1 MTQGQT
7 TMVGLPL
14 GAGHP
19 PLIIAELSGN
29 HNGDLDRALAIVAAA
44 AAAGAHVL
52 KLQTYTADTM
62 TLDVDMPGFRIEDK
76 QSLWHGQTFYE
87 LYEEAHTP
95 WGWHGPIMERAK
107 ELGMICFSTPFDETA
122 VDFLEGLGVPAYKI
136 ASFENTDVAL
146 IRKVAATG
154 KPVLMS
160 TGMATVDELE
170 LSVRTAREAGCQNL
184 ILLKCTSSYPA
195 SPEDSNILTLP
206 DIREQFDCAV
216 GLSDHTLGVGAAVA
230 AVAHGAVVVEKH
242 FTLSRAEGGVDAEF
256 SMEPD
261 EMRLLVEETTRAWQ
275 SLGSVQYGA
284 GQAEGGSIQFRRS
297 LYITRDV
304 QAGEILGEK
313 CVRCIRPGFGLAP
326 KHLPKILGRRLSVAV
341 KRGTPMAWDLLEPD
355 EA

>member
-1 MTQGQT
+1 M
-7 TMVGLPL
+7 
-14 GAGHP
+14 
-19 PLIIAELSGN
+19 
-29 HNGDLDRALAIVAAA
+29 DRA
-44 AAAGAHVL
+44 
-52 KLQTYTADTM
+52 
-62 TLDVDMPGFRIEDK
+62 R
-76 QSLWHGQTFYE
+76 
-87 LYEEAHTP
+87 
-95 WGWHGPIMERAK
+95 
-107 ELGMICFSTPFDETA
+107 ELGLICFSTPFDDTA
-122 VDFLEGLGVPAYKI
+122 VDFLEDLDVPAYKI
-136 ASFENTDVAL
+136 ASFENTDLAL

-154 KPVLMS
+154 KPILMS
-160 TGMATVDELE
+160 TGMATVEELE
-170 LSVRTAREAGCQNL
+170 LSVNTVREAGCKNL

-206 DIREQFDCAV
+206 DMRERFGCEV

-242 FTLSRAEGGVDAEF
+242 FTLSRGEGGVDSAF
-256 SMEPD
+256 SMEPN
-261 EMRLLVEETTRAWQ
+261 EMRQLVEETTRARQ

-284 GQAEGGSIQFRRS
+284 GQAEAGSIQFRRS